1 MRVCKLFCTDT
12 HNCKHEDVPFVMR
25 YMIDKDVTGASWL
38 TLPKGSYRL
47 RESETEKGTHCQVSF

>member
-1 MRVCKLFCTDT
+1 
-12 HNCKHEDVPFVMR
+12 MR

-47 RESETEKGTHCQVSF
+47 RESESEKGTHCQVSF